1 MYEKTMPSMGETVFC
16 EEPRQKSICDSM
28 IKIREIANSNLG
40 TARAIRESIDC
51 PKEGCD
57 NGRDEQKITCLM
69 DDLDV
74 TLDILKMLHDELNL
88 IRLLVG

>member
-16 EEPRQKSICDSM
+16 EEPRQKSVCDSM
-28 IKIREIANSNLG
+28 IKIRELANSNLD
-40 TARAIRESIDC
+40 TARAIRESIAQS
-51 PKEGCD
+51 KEGCD

-74 TLDILKMLHDELNL
+74 TLDILTVLNDELSL
-88 IRLLVG
+88 VRLLVG